1 MSVALIVSNEME
13 AYFEDLEKKADTC
26 YTLVEKVRKAGFDPS
41 TSPEIPR
48 AKDLAERVE
57 AQVGPVGIAPRIRE
71 VAEEN
76 DRESTALIIAKEL
89 ARRLKSEL
97 GLGKALEQ
105 AVRTSLSILTEGVL
119 VAPTEGVVKVSTLE
133 NSNKTKCA
141 SIYYAGPIRAAGG
154 TAQALSV
161 LIADVVRRELD
172 LDPYIPTPAEI
183 ERYKEEI
190 PLYKRAVNLQYVP
203 SPEEIHTIV
212 TSCPICITGERTDK
226 LEVAG
231 NRDLPRV
238 ETNSLRGGACLVLA
252 EGLCLKAAKVLKHVD
267 KLGISG
273 WDFLRTYT
281 EKKRKSASG
290 DVKEHKY
297 LKDVLAGR
305 PIFAFPDRPGSFRL
319 RYGRSRTA
327 GLASMSVHPSTMLI
341 VDSFAAIGTQLKLQL
356 PGKATAS
363 TPCDT
368 IEGPSVILQD
378 GTFTR
383 LDDYNSALEV
393 VNRVTEIIDLGE
405 LLIPVG
411 EFLENNHPLQPSGWC
426 NEWWDSLVDSKG
438 IKYDGDYSFR
448 SLYIFCK
455 ENDLPLHP
463 KYTFNWGDLE
473 CNEILDLRGQLVRNG
488 PDVVKNRFSKI
499 YKEVF
504 IKLGMF
510 FRIEDN
516 TIVLDEGYEPLITLL
531 GIKETDGKLLASE
544 LDSHSND
551 SLTLLSNLSEVL
563 IKCKSPTRIGASMGR
578 PEKANERR
586 LKPPPHVL
594 FPLGDSGGNQRLIN
608 TALKER
614 PNRRGFTQGKLGTIE
629 MVTQLRYCKNCNKE
643 TISLRCCKS
652 LTMVKEDAKKRLVD
666 VSEIVTKAMN
676 NTKVGILPKVKGIK
690 ELTSGPKIPESFEK
704 GILRSKYDLRVYK
717 DGTLRYD
724 MIDLPITHF
733 YPKEIG
739 LSVEKALELGYSKD
753 IDGNILE
760 SENQLLELKV
770 QDLIVSKN
778 AGPWLVKVANFVNEE
793 LVKLYGSEPFYE
805 VTSNSVMHDL
815 IGSLLICLS
824 PHTSAGVLGRLIGF
838 TSAKAQYGHPFF
850 HAAKRRNCDG
860 DEDSIMLLLD
870 GLLNFSDSFVPTTR
884 GGTMD
889 IPRVL
894 STRIDPMEIDSE
906 AHNVELNS
914 KYPLEFY
921 EHSEKFSNPVEVLE
935 YLDTVSKRLESP
947 EQYEGYSFTHS
958 SSNINL
964 GPNESRYVTLDSMK
978 SKAIASL
985 ELAKKTRASDASY
998 VAEQTIEK
1006 HFIRDIIGNLRSF
1019 STQGVRCK
1027 KCNTKYRRPPLK
1039 NTCSCGGL
1047 LQLNI
1052 SPASV
1057 AKYRQIAGEIADKYG
1072 SRKFI
1077 RQRLELAFSA
1087 IEETLENE
1095 QIKQMDLGAF
1105 L

>member
-1 MSVALIVSNEME
+1 M
-13 AYFEDLEKKADTC
+13 
-26 YTLVEKVRKAGFDPS
+26 
-41 TSPEIPR
+41 
-48 AKDLAERVE
+48 
-57 AQVGPVGIAPRIRE
+57 
-71 VAEEN
+71 
-76 DRESTALIIAKEL
+76 
-89 ARRLKSEL
+89 
-97 GLGKALEQ
+97 
-105 AVRTSLSILTEGVL
+105 
-119 VAPTEGVVKVSTLE
+119 
-133 NSNKTKCA
+133 
-141 SIYYAGPIRAAGG
+141 
-154 TAQALSV
+154 
-161 LIADVVRRELD
+161 
-172 LDPYIPTPAEI
+172 
-183 ERYKEEI
+183 
-190 PLYKRAVNLQYVP
+190 
-203 SPEEIHTIV
+203 
-212 TSCPICITGERTDK
+212 
-226 LEVAG
+226 
-231 NRDLPRV
+231 
-238 ETNSLRGGACLVLA
+238 
-252 EGLCLKAAKVLKHVD
+252 
-267 KLGISG
+267 
-273 WDFLRTYT
+273 
-281 EKKRKSASG
+281 
-290 DVKEHKY
+290 
-297 LKDVLAGR
+297 
-305 PIFAFPDRPGSFRL
+305 
-319 RYGRSRTA
+319 
-327 GLASMSVHPSTMLI
+327 
-341 VDSFAAIGTQLKLQL
+341 
-356 PGKATAS
+356 
-363 TPCDT
+363 
-368 IEGPSVILQD
+368 
-378 GTFTR
+378 
-383 LDDYNSALEV
+383 
-393 VNRVTEIIDLGE
+393 
-405 LLIPVG
+405 
-411 EFLENNHPLQPSGWC
+411 
-426 NEWWDSLVDSKG
+426 
-438 IKYDGDYSFR
+438 
-448 SLYIFCK
+448 
-455 ENDLPLHP
+455 PLHP

-690 ELTSGPKIPESFEK
+690 ELTSGPKIPESLEK

-739 LSVEKALELGYSKD
+739 LSVEKALDLGYSKD
-753 IDGNILE
+753 IDGNKLE

>member
-516 TIVLDEGYEPLITLL
+516 TIVLDEGHEPLITLL

-753 IDGNILE
+753 IDGNKLE

-921 EHSEKFSNPVEVLE
+921 EHSEKFSSPVEVLE

>member
-1 MSVALIVSNEME
+1 MPVALIVSNEME

-753 IDGNILE
+753 IDGNKLE